1 VNGDFDEI
9 CADQKAT
16 NPMAEEIP
24 NSAIGIDPLAMKWIE
39 FMLDVSRIMNDEVA
53 AVSWA

>member
-1 VNGDFDEI
+1 
-9 CADQKAT
+9 
-16 NPMAEEIP
+16 MAEEIP